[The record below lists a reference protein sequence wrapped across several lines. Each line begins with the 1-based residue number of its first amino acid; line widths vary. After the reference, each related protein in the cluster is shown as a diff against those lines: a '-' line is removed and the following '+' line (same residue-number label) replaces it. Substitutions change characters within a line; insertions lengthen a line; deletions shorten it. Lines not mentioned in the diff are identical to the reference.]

1 MFATNQFLAE
11 ENGNLNVEL
20 ENSQEE
26 ISSLSDELHE
36 VERDF
41 EDVQDKV
48 KHAQKKLLK
57 LHAQGDVSNR
67 AYLVLKKVLD
77 DAEY

>member
-20 ENSQEE
+20 ENSQDE

-41 EDVQDKV
+41 EDVQGKV
-48 KHAQKKLLK
+48 KYAQKKLLI
-57 LHAQGDVSNR
+57 LHSQGDVSNR
-67 AYLVLKKVLD
+67 AYLVLKKVLE